1 MKQTKKN
8 HRNLIA
14 TALALMLAA
23 GLVAVTTP
31 AGQLAA
37 ATSALAAYSDASAD
51 EYQTPDTPAVPDTP
65 PDDASDEVYGG
76 NAGTAGG
83 GTGGSGSPTL
93 VLAAT
98 DTTPP
103 VLSGFIPADGS
114 LIGPAATFGA
124 SFVDPAPSDG
134 IAPST
139 VMIHIDN
146 RHQYGCTITDSSIS
160 CNKSGLSD
168 GPHRVQAYACDID
181 YNCSSSTWN
190 ITVDAIAPA
199 ISGNQPTGTLNSTSA
214 TLTAAFSDAVAGV
227 DPASAAV
234 TLDGAAVSGCA
245 AAATGVSCPVT
256 SLAEG
261 SHAVSVDISDRVG
274 NHATQTW
281 TFTVDTA
288 AVGVSGQSPAAGSWQ
303 TSASPTIS
311 VAFIKAGTGEVDPA
325 SINLYID
332 GADVS
337 AGADCQSTGLSYTP
351 LSPQLEDG
359 WHTVSVTV
367 RDSAG
372 HDGSSSWSFGVDTA
386 PPAITG
392 ASPTGTAAA
401 SPTISA
407 AFSDSGSGIA
417 TQTAAIT
424 LDGEDNTS
432 GATISADGISFVPA
446 EALAAGSHSVQFS
459 ISDSAGNEQ
468 TAVWGFT
475 SVAAPQTPVT
485 PVTPVSV
492 ATAGTLPSMVEVWLD
507 GGSVAG
513 FGGGAWSISGFL
525 ASANAYY
532 LPWYESGEAL
542 GRAADEIVIKNTGA
556 GEAVVNLFVAGER
569 RWEGKV
575 AEGGSATAS
584 VPNVT
589 GGPVKIVCPSGQ
601 PLEVTHNI
609 KNPDGKVAG
618 AAGIAEESLE
628 AELLLPRYEAPAA
641 GQGSSHLVIA
651 NAGGQE
657 AAVDVYVGDPGAPES
672 LKGHYTIAANAAARS
687 DLPDVNGGPVRIIC
701 TNGQPLVAGIET
713 VRPVKGQDIRQEII
727 ATGVTRLENRTV
739 NTRDAA
745 DSDANMPKNLYL
757 ANPNDRDLEVE
768 LKIAGETV
776 DLGEQPDEALPLI
789 PRQSL
794 KQIDLS
800 GLPAGPIEIVCQEC
814 GLGEGLLG
822 ELSR

>member
-1 MKQTKKN
+1 MKKRNRN
-8 HRNLIA
+8 HRNLSA
-14 TALALMLAA
+14 TLFALLLAA

-31 AGQLAA
+31 AGELAA
-37 ATSALAAYSDASAD
+37 ATSAVAAYSDAAAS
-51 EYQTPDTPAVPDTP
+51 EYQTPETPAVPETP

-76 NAGTAGG
+76 NAGTAD
-83 GTGGSGSPTL
+83 TGASGNGSASL
-93 VLAAT
+93 VAAAT

-103 VLSGFIPADGS
+103 QLSGFIPADGS

-124 SFVDPAPSDG
+124 SFLDPAPSDG

-160 CNKSGLSD
+160 CNKSGLTD

-199 ISGNQPTGTLNSTSA
+199 ITGNQPTGTLNSTAA
-214 TLTAAFSDAVAGV
+214 TVTAAFSDTVAGV

-234 TLDGAAVSGCA
+234 TLDGAAMAGCA
-245 AAATGVSCPVT
+245 VTAAGASCPAAG
-256 SLAEG
+256 LAEG
-261 SHAVSVDISDRVG
+261 SHSVSVGVNDLVG
-274 NHATQTW
+274 NHAAQTW

-288 AVGVSGQSPAAGSWQ
+288 AVGVSGQSPAAGTWQ
-303 TSASPTIS
+303 TSSSPTIS

-332 GADVS
+332 GVDVS

-367 RDSAG
+367 RDNAG

-386 PPAITG
+386 PPAVSG

-407 AFSDSGSGIA
+407 EFSDSGSGIA

-432 GATISADGISFVPA
+432 GATITAGGISFVPA

-468 TAVWGFT
+468 TAVWSFT
-475 SVAAPQTPVT
+475 SVAAPQTPAAPST
-485 PVTPVSV
+485 PAPITTPGS
-492 ATAGTLPSMVEVWLD
+492 LPTMVEVWLD
-507 GGSVAG
+507 GGFLAG
-513 FGGGAWSISGFL
+513 SGGGAWSISGFL

-532 LPWYESGEAL
+532 LPWYESGEAS
-542 GRAADEIVIKNTGA
+542 GRTADEIVIKNTGA
-556 GEAVVNLFVAGER
+556 GEAVVNLFIAGER

-575 AEGGSATAS
+575 AEGGSATAT

-589 GGPVKIVCPSGQ
+589 GGLVKIVCPSGQ

-609 KNPDGKVAG
+609 KNPDGKAAG
-618 AAGIAEESLE
+618 TAGIAEEALE

-641 GQGSSHLVIA
+641 GQGSSQLVIA

-657 AAVDVYVGDPGAPES
+657 AAIDVYVGDPGAPES
-672 LKGHYTIAANAAARS
+672 LKKHFTIAANAAARS
-687 DLPDVNGGPVRIIC
+687 DLPDVHGGPVRIIC
-701 TNGQPLVAGIET
+701 TNGQPLVAGIENL
-713 VRPVKGQDIRQEII
+713 RPVKGQDIRQEII
-727 ATGVTRLENRTV
+727 ATGVTRLETRSV
-739 NTRDAA
+739 IARDAA
-745 DSDANMPKNLYL
+745 GSGADMPQNLYL

-768 LKIAGETV
+768 LKIAGETI
-776 DLGEQPDEALPLI
+776 DLDAQLDEELPLI

-800 GLPAGPIEIVCQEC
+800 GLPAGPIEIVCSDC